1 MSSRARRFLIFTLRG
16 DRYAMNVSDLS
27 EVMETPPTFPIPK
40 APKTFLGVMN
50 FHGTPTPVLDLA
62 AFLHGDPPENSGRIL
77 ILDHKIGSLAL
88 RIDTVERII
97 SDIRGLQIQ
106 QQEEGFLRATVD
118 HLQYRKDTA
127 FSYRHAYDGTGER
140 NSHRMQ
146 EKRKFRWSKG
156 RTGMIP
162 ARRTA

>member
-1 MSSRARRFLIFTLRG
+1 
-16 DRYAMNVSDLS
+16 
-27 EVMETPPTFPIPK
+27 METPPTFPIPK

-106 QQEEGFLRATVD
+106 QQAEC
-118 HLQYRKDTA
+118 
-127 FSYRHAYDGTGER
+127 SYARQSITF
-140 NSHRMQ
+140 NT
-146 EKRKFRWSKG
+146 EKIPLLAIDMLMTELENEI
-156 RTGMIP
+156 RTGCRNNESSYGVK
-162 ARRTA
+162 AEQE

>member
-1 MSSRARRFLIFTLRG
+1 MSGRARRFLIFTLRG
-16 DRYAMNVSDLS
+16 DRYAMNVSDLA

-50 FHGTPTPVLDLA
+50 FHGAPMPVLDLA
-62 AFLHGDPPENSGRIL
+62 SFLHGDPPESSGRIL

-106 QQEEGFLRATVD
+106 QWNEDSYARQSIMFNAEKIPLLAIDMLLTELEEEIRSGGVKTKVPL
-118 HLQYRKDTA
+118 K
-127 FSYRHAYDGTGER
+127 
-140 NSHRMQ
+140 
-146 EKRKFRWSKG
+146 
-156 RTGMIP
+156 
-162 ARRTA
+162 

>member
-1 MSSRARRFLIFTLRG
+1 MSGRGRRFLIFTLRG

-40 APKTFLGVMN
+40 APMTFLGVMN

-62 AFLHGDPPENSGRIL
+62 SFLHGDTPKSSGRIL

-106 QQEEGFLRATVD
+106 EEESTYVRQSILFNNEIIPLIALDILMSELENEIRIGCGRNATSD
-118 HLQYRKDTA
+118 
-127 FSYRHAYDGTGER
+127 S
-140 NSHRMQ
+140 
-146 EKRKFRWSKG
+146 EKAEKV
-156 RTGMIP
+156 
-162 ARRTA
+162 

>member
-1 MSSRARRFLIFTLRG
+1 MSGRARRFLIFTLRG

-50 FHGTPTPVLDLA
+50 FHGTPMPVLDLA
-62 AFLHGDPPENSGRIL
+62 SFLHGEPPENTGRIL
-77 ILDHKIGSLAL
+77 ILDHKKGSLAL

-106 QQEEGFLRATVD
+106 QQEEC
-118 HLQYRKDTA
+118 
-127 FSYRHAYDGTGER
+127 SYARQSITFNTETIPILAIDMLMTELE
-140 NSHRMQ
+140 N
-146 EKRKFRWSKG
+146 EV
-156 RTGMIP
+156 RTGCRKNDSSNGVK
-162 ARRTA
+162 AE

>member
-1 MSSRARRFLIFTLRG
+1 MSGRAKRFLIFTLRG
-16 DRYAMNVSDLS
+16 ERYAMNVSNLA

-50 FHGTPTPVLDLA
+50 FHGTPLPVLDLA
-62 AFLHGDPPENSGRIL
+62 SFLHGEPPKSSGRIL

-106 QQEEGFLRATVD
+106 QQEEVSYARQSIMFNTEKIPLLAIDMLMAELEDEIRAGGGKNEGSAGV
-118 HLQYRKDTA
+118 KA
-127 FSYRHAYDGTGER
+127 
-140 NSHRMQ
+140 
-146 EKRKFRWSKG
+146 EKG
-156 RTGMIP
+156 
-162 ARRTA
+162 

>member
-1 MSSRARRFLIFTLRG
+1 MSGRAKRFLIFTLRG
-16 DRYAMNVSDLS
+16 ERYAMNVSNLA

-50 FHGTPTPVLDLA
+50 FHGTPLPVLDLA
-62 AFLHGDPPENSGRIL
+62 SFLHGEPPKSSGRIL

-106 QQEEGFLRATVD
+106 QQDEG
-118 HLQYRKDTA
+118 
-127 FSYRHAYDGTGER
+127 SYTRQSIMFNA
-140 NSHRMQ
+140 
-146 EKRKFRWSKG
+146 EKIPLLAIDLLMTDLEDEI
-156 RTGMIP
+156 RTGCGKSVSS
-162 ARRTA
+162 AGVTAEKG

>member
-1 MSSRARRFLIFTLRG
+1 MSGRARRFLIFTLRG

-27 EVMETPPTFPIPK
+27 EVMETPLTFQIPK

-50 FHGTPTPVLDLA
+50 FHGTPMPVLDLA
-62 AFLHGDPPENSGRIL
+62 SFLHDGPPEHSGRIL

-106 QQEEGFLRATVD
+106 QQEDCSYARQSITFNTETIPLLAVD
-118 HLQYRKDTA
+118 MLMTELENEVRTGYRKTVS
-127 FSYRHAYDGTGER
+127 FDGVKAE
-140 NSHRMQ
+140 
-146 EKRKFRWSKG
+146 
-156 RTGMIP
+156 
-162 ARRTA
+162 

>member
-1 MSSRARRFLIFTLRG
+1 MSGRGRRFLIFTLRG
-16 DRYAMNVSDLS
+16 DRYAMNVDNLS

-62 AFLHGDPPENSGRIL
+62 SFLHGDPPKRSGRIL

-88 RIDTVERII
+88 RIDTVERIV

-106 QQEEGFLRATVD
+106 QDEGSYVRQSILFNAEKIPLFAIDLLMTELENEVRSGSKRNESCDAIKEE
-118 HLQYRKDTA
+118 K
-127 FSYRHAYDGTGER
+127 E
-140 NSHRMQ
+140 
-146 EKRKFRWSKG
+146 
-156 RTGMIP
+156 
-162 ARRTA
+162 

>member
-1 MSSRARRFLIFTLRG
+1 MSGRARRFLIFTLRG
-16 DRYAMNVSDLS
+16 GRYAMNVSDLA

-50 FHGTPTPVLDLA
+50 FHGTPMPVLDLA
-62 AFLHGDPPENSGRIL
+62 SFFHGEPAKNTGRIL

-106 QQEEGFLRATVD
+106 QQDEDSCARQSIMFNA
-118 HLQYRKDTA
+118 
-127 FSYRHAYDGTGER
+127 
-140 NSHRMQ
+140 
-146 EKRKFRWSKG
+146 EKIPLLAIDLLMTELEDEI
-156 RTGMIP
+156 RTGGGKSESFTGVK
-162 ARRTA
+162 AEKG